1 MNGRL
6 HVMIISRRSKYLA
19 ISSAAVFAV
28 SFLLPSFQGISG
40 FECFNVCVGA
50 LIKLRPEDSYFSG
63 FVFTN
68 LIFVACLMLILAGRL
83 RLIWARCLLALA
95 SLHVLSWFGWG
106 LYNASLGD
114 LGIGYYFWL
123 SAYVILNLAFYPH
136 QQNHPPDPMPAPVTP
151 SAGQP

>member
-1 MNGRL
+1 
-6 HVMIISRRSKYLA
+6 
-19 ISSAAVFAV
+19 
-28 SFLLPSFQGISG
+28 
-40 FECFNVCVGA
+40 
-50 LIKLRPEDSYFSG
+50 
-63 FVFTN
+63 
-68 LIFVACLMLILAGRL
+68 
-83 RLIWARCLLALA
+83 LLALA

-136 QQNHPPDPMPAPVTP
+136 RQNHPPDPMPAPVTP